1 MAKFLSDEWFAKVK
15 ELTEEAGAVEVPGP
29 LKDLTI
35 NLNVAMADGTT
46 KSVHIEGG
54 QFAEGAKA
62 DAPVGISL
70 PADVARKIFVDM
82 DQQAAMQAFM
92 AGQMR
97 VEGDVTKLMV
107 LATVTPSADLRDLL
121 DDIKSITE

>member
-15 ELTEEAGAVEVPGP
+15 ELTDEAGAVEVPGP
-29 LKDLTI
+29 LKELTI
-35 NLNVAMADGTT
+35 NLNVALPDGSTT
-46 KSVHIEGG
+46 SVHIAGG
-54 QFAEGAKA
+54 QFAQGKA
-62 DAPVGISL
+62 SDAPVGISL
-70 PADVARKIFVDM
+70 PAEVARKIFVDM

-107 LATVTPSADLRDLL
+107 LATVTPSATLRDLL
-121 DDIKSITE
+121 DDIKGVTE